1 MRMPRKDTHV
11 YKLLVCLAQN
21 NEMTAEEVFAKV
33 GKVNHR
39 GLGGIE
45 RMLNDAVR
53 YEYAIKIDDKYQIVD
68 ELISYIEDVEEV
80 MTSKKVKDIVQPF
93 SKNIFTPEMKQYDSK
108 LFQNKR
114 GYS

>member
-21 NEMTAEEVFAKV
+21 GEMSAEEVFAKV

-45 RMLNDAVR
+45 RMLNDAVG